1 MREEERGNMVKVRII
16 QPIRGGNTAGIRSCC
31 GSVALLMWVVAMALS
46 RTCNGMKCTL

>member
-1 MREEERGNMVKVRII
+1 MKVRII